1 MSEITILIPVY
12 NESKT
17 ILLILERIRQNRVY
31 LPSSKIIV
39 IDDGSNDGTF
49 EILESNKHLY
59 DTLIRNSKNKGKGFA
74 LKVGL
79 LEVKSEYVL
88 IQDADLEYDPFEIP
102 RLWGYIKNN
111 NIDLLMTTRL
121 SGSSLNRIH
130 YYWHKVGNKFITT
143 FFNIFN
149 NTTYSDI
156 YSGYLIFRYKNLK
169 SRKLIF
175 NGWGQQAEILT
186 FLTTYSSR
194 IFEAPIAYYGR
205 TYDEGKKIR
214 FTAVF
219 KVLTAILFTKLRSL
233 FYKN

>member
-17 ILLILERIRQNRVY
+17 ILLILEKIRQNRAY
-31 LPSSKIIV
+31 LPSSKVIV

-49 EILESNKHLY
+49 EILESNKNLY

-102 RLWGYIKNN
+102 RLWGYVKNN

-214 FTAVF
+214 FIAVF